1 MSAKKVS
8 VSLIMP
14 VEVREKIREIAGK
27 LSLDSESQLY
37 RWIIEG
43 FIEGVESPAEVPPLT
58 PVLKVVREVCR
69 KEKRG

>member
-27 LSLDSESQLY
+27 LSLDSEAQVY
-37 RWIIEG
+37 R
-43 FIEGVESPAEVPPLT
+43 
-58 PVLKVVREVCR
+58 
-69 KEKRG
+69 

>member
-58 PVLKVVREVCR
+58 PVLEVVRKVCR

>member
-8 VSLIMP
+8 VSIKMP
-14 VEVREKIREIAGK
+14 VEVRERIREIAGK

-43 FIEGVESPAEVPPLT
+43 FIEAVESPAEVPPLS

>member
-8 VSLIMP
+8 VSIRMP
-14 VEVREKIREIAGK
+14 AEVHERIREIAGK
-27 LSLDSESQLY
+27 LSCSESQLY
-37 RWIIEG
+37 RWIIDG

-58 PVLKVVREVCR
+58 PVLEVVRKVYR